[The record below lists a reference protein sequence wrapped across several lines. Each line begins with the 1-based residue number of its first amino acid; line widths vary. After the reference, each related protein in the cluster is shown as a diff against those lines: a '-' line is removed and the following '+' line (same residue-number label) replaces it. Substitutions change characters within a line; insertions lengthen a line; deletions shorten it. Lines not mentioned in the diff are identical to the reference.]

1 MFLSEG
7 REMVMK
13 EFFIPLADGK
23 RVFARYYNEQ
33 KMPGP
38 SYIFIEGR
46 GKLRKFQL
54 YCPPTCRKDQCFDF
68 RPKGNSA
75 FGRGWRR

>member
-33 KMPGP
+33 KLPGP

-46 GKLRKFQL
+46 G
-54 YCPPTCRKDQCFDF
+54 
-68 RPKGNSA
+68 
-75 FGRGWRR
+75 

>member
-7 REMVMK
+7 REMIMK

-33 KMPGP
+33 KKCQDHRI
-38 SYIFIEGR
+38 S
-46 GKLRKFQL
+46 
-54 YCPPTCRKDQCFDF
+54 
-68 RPKGNSA
+68 S
-75 FGRGWRR
+75 

>member
-7 REMVMK
+7 REMIMK

-38 SYIFIEGR
+38 SYIFMEGR
-46 GKLRKFQL
+46 GLTAKVSIIL
-54 YCPPTCRKDQCFDF
+54 PTDLQKRSMF
-68 RPKGNSA
+68 
-75 FGRGWRR
+75 